1 MEQVKLSRNHA
12 HKYLLY
18 VFHST
23 EKPQVKMLEPS
34 AMMIEEMLGLKSDH
48 SPISSVLSSDNDLIQ
63 QVLIALEINAFLVFT
78 LEKYTIG

>member
-1 MEQVKLSRNHA
+1 MPVLLDLKQTTSLSNFKMHLMEQVKLSRNHA

-34 AMMIEEMLGLKSDH
+34 EMMIEEMLGLKSEH
-48 SPISSVLSSDNDLIQ
+48 CPISLAIFSDNDLKQ
-63 QVLIALEINAFLVFT
+63 
-78 LEKYTIG
+78 